1 MRVFCSLVYCVL
13 FLLPVW
19 WRSCAALVHVF
30 PQPACCVL
38 NFLLY
43 SWGSPSSKASFSIAP
58 DPSRVLG
65 TGLEV
70 FPTPASVRGS
80 SYRWNSREER
90 RAAGSSGWALS
101 GTIPTQAQSAPSSG
115 AAFCFGC
122 SARHV
127 FLGTGLVDYPAP
139 ASAKGSRYRRQNPCE
154 DYRPPTSA
162 EGAGR
167 RQYPCNEGRSAENPG
182 WCLFGS
188 ILGRTPRLVSATRV
202 PTFSTSCRSSAQA
215 GSSLSLRV

>member
-1 MRVFCSLVYCVL
+1 MVAVLQFRRVFLASSLVGAGWCLPRSALAFGCVSLRVVCSLVYPVL
-13 FLLPVW
+13 FFLSVW

-43 SWGSPSSKASFSIAP
+43 SWGSPSSRASFSIAP

-70 FPTPASVRGS
+70 VPTPASARCS
-80 SYRWNSREER
+80 SCCFNSCKER

-115 AAFCFGC
+115 AVFFRLL
-122 SARHV
+122 SPPRVFRHRA
-127 FLGTGLVDYPAP
+127 GGL
-139 ASAKGSRYRRQNPCE
+139 SN
-154 DYRPPTSA
+154 
-162 EGAGR
+162 
-167 RQYPCNEGRSAENPG
+167 
-182 WCLFGS
+182 
-188 ILGRTPRLVSATRV
+188 
-202 PTFSTSCRSSAQA
+202 
-215 GSSLSLRV
+215 SSLCQGF